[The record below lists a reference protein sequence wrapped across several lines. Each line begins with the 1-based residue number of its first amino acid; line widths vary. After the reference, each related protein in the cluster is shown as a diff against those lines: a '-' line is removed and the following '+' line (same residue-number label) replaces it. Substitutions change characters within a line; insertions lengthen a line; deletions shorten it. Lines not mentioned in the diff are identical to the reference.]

1 MKRENRKMYAF
12 WILLTEA
19 LGLLSGFVSRTGMVR
34 YEALAQKPP
43 LTPPGWVFGI
53 VWTVL
58 YGLMGFSAGRIFA
71 SPESRDRSRSLN
83 LFIAQLVVNFFWSPI
98 YFNTGAYGFALIWL
112 VLLWVLVVLMIRQ
125 FDRVNRTAA
134 LLQIPYL
141 LWLSFAAYL
150 NWSVWLQN

>member
-1 MKRENRKMYAF
+1 MKQENRKMYAF

-58 YGLMGFSAGRIFA
+58 YGLMGFSAGRVFA